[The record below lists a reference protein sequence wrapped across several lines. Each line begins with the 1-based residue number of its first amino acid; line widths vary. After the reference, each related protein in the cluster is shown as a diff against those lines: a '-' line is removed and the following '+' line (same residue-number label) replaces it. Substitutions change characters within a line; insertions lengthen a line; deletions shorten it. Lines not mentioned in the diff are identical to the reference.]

1 MSELKTD
8 SSPDS
13 TETKPIVAYK
23 GFDAQMQCRSYQY
36 EVGKTY
42 EHEGTVQACE
52 EGFHSCENPLDV
64 FAYYPPTEGNLFAEV
79 EASGQISRHGDD
91 TKIASGRLHVKL
103 ALSLP
108 DFIGRALEWL
118 KANCVLDTS
127 NHATGD
133 RSASSATGDS
143 SASSATGYRS
153 ASSATGDRSASSATG
168 YRSAS
173 SATGYSSASLTTGY
187 EGKSQILR
195 HAENESLKAVAIAT
209 GEKGKVRAPMGCAIV
224 LVERSESDGSILH
237 IRATKVGENGVKP
250 DVWYSL
256 QNGEFVKVES

>member
-1 MSELKTD
+1 MSKLKTD

-127 NHATGD
+127 NHATGY
-133 RSASSATGDS
+133 S

-153 ASSATGDRSASSATG
+153 ASLATG
-168 YRSAS
+168 YQG
-173 SATGYSSASLTTGY
+173 T
-187 EGKSQILR
+187 SQILR

-209 GEKGKVRAPMGCAIV
+209 GEKGKARAPMGSAIV
-224 LVERSESDGSILH
+224 LVERDENDGSILH
-237 IRATKVGENGVKP
+237 IRASKIGDNGIKP
-250 DVWYSL
+250 DIWYSL
-256 QNGEFVKVES
+256 EDGKFVEVEA